1 MSNPIQL
8 NLTEDN
14 ELSFEISIEG
24 NTTKESIDKSI
35 IRFQLEETDKK
46 SVSYTFPVSKT
57 KDGSL
62 TVLIPRMDHVIK
74 EDKSYTGNLEV
85 IISGQY
91 FVPQTVDISFIK
103 PLKIESK
110 GVVVNGHKEKV
121 LSETH
126 QQQPGRPVV
135 SAKISSTNQSASQKE
150 KPYQK
155 KITDYTPEQQLRIR
169 QELLRMK
176 KLKEQKASKE
186 EEQDFS
192 FEFILKE

>member
-35 IRFQLEETDKK
+35 IRFQLEESGKK
-46 SVSYTFPVSKT
+46 SVAYTFPVSKT
-57 KDGSL
+57 RDGSL

-74 EDKSYTGNLEV
+74 EDKTYTGNLEV

-91 FVPQTVDISFIK
+91 FVPQTVDISFIR

-121 LSETH
+121 LSET
-126 QQQPGRPVV
+126 QQPSRPVV
-135 SAKISSTNQSASQKE
+135 SAKISSTTPVASTKE
-150 KPYQK
+150 KSSEK
-155 KITDYTPEQQLRIR
+155 KLSDYTPDQQLRIR
-169 QELLRMK
+169 QEILRMK
-176 KLKEQKASKE
+176 KLKEQKSSKDE
-186 EEQDFS
+186 DFS